1 MNELRIFSENEFE
14 EIKDFQKER
23 PNAVMGIVYA
33 VEYDKGY
40 CKIGMSS
47 IPADR
52 AEIKDEHLILYKK
65 DSIVYFCPIERIDNF
80 HARKA

>member
-1 MNELRIFSENEFE
+1 MGKD
-14 EIKDFQKER
+14 IKLNIDDWRSCMTGQWIISPVETQYVIQFKESDG
-23 PNAVMGIVYA
+23 VTGIV
-33 VEYDKGY
+33 
-40 CKIGMSS
+40 

>member
-1 MNELRIFSENEFE
+1 MGED
-14 EIKDFQKER
+14 IKLNTDDWRSCVTGQWIIR
-23 PNAVMGIVYA
+23 P
-33 VEYDKGY
+33 VETQYFITFKGNDIK
-40 CKIGMSS
+40 CFT

>member
-1 MNELRIFSENEFE
+1 MGKD
-14 EIKDFQKER
+14 IKLNIDDWRSCMTGQWIISPVETQYVIQFKESDG
-23 PNAVMGIVYA
+23 VTGIV
-33 VEYDKGY
+33 
-40 CKIGMSS
+40 

-80 HARKA
+80 NARKA

>member
-1 MNELRIFSENEFE
+1 MGKD
-14 EIKDFQKER
+14 IKLNIDDWRSCMTGQWIISPVETQYVIQFKESDG
-23 PNAVMGIVYA
+23 VTGIV
-33 VEYDKGY
+33 
-40 CKIGMSS
+40 

-65 DSIVYFCPIERIDNF
+65 DSIVYSCPIERIDNF

>member
-1 MNELRIFSENEFE
+1 MGKD
-14 EIKDFQKER
+14 IKLNIDDWRSCMTGQWIISPVETQYVIQFKESDG
-23 PNAVMGIVYA
+23 VTGIV
-33 VEYDKGY
+33 
-40 CKIGMSS
+40 

-80 HARKA
+80 HARKV

>member
-1 MNELRIFSENEFE
+1 MGKDIKLNIDDWRSCMTGQWIISPVETQYVIQFKESDGVTRI
-14 EIKDFQKER
+14 
-23 PNAVMGIVYA
+23 V
-33 VEYDKGY
+33 
-40 CKIGMSS
+40 

>member
-1 MNELRIFSENEFE
+1 MTGQWIISPVETQYVIQFKGS
-14 EIKDFQKER
+14 DG
-23 PNAVMGIVYA
+23 VTGIV
-33 VEYDKGY
+33 
-40 CKIGMSS
+40 

>member
-1 MNELRIFSENEFE
+1 MYICLTEN
-14 EIKDFQKER
+14 QKQYIEQR
-23 PNAVMGIVYA
+23 TGMKV
-33 VEYDKGY
+33 
-40 CKIGMSS
+40 IG
-47 IPADR
+47 ADR

>member
-1 MNELRIFSENEFE
+1 MGED
-14 EIKDFQKER
+14 IKLNIDDWRSCVTGQWIIR
-23 PNAVMGIVYA
+23 P
-33 VEYDKGY
+33 VETQYFITFKGNDIK
-40 CKIGMSS
+40 CFT

-80 HARKA
+80 CASEV

>member
-1 MNELRIFSENEFE
+1 MTGRWI
-14 EIKDFQKER
+14 IKPVETQYIIQLKESDG
-23 PNAVMGIVYA
+23 VTGIV
-33 VEYDKGY
+33 
-40 CKIGMSS
+40 

-80 HARKA
+80 HARKV

>member
-1 MNELRIFSENEFE
+1 MGKD
-14 EIKDFQKER
+14 IKLNIDDWRSCMTVQWIISPVETQYVIQLKESDGV
-23 PNAVMGIVYA
+23 AGIV
-33 VEYDKGY
+33 
-40 CKIGMSS
+40 

-80 HARKA
+80 YARRV

>member
-1 MNELRIFSENEFE
+1 MGKD
-14 EIKDFQKER
+14 IKLNIDDWRSCMTGQWIISPVETQYVIQFKESDG
-23 PNAVMGIVYA
+23 VTGIV
-33 VEYDKGY
+33 
-40 CKIGMSS
+40 

-80 HARKA
+80 NARQV